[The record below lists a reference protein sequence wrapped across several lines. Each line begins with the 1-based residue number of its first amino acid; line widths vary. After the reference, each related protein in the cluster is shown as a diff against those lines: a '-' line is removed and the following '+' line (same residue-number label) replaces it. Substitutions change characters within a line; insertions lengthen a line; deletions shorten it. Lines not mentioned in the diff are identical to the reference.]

1 MAPLEPLQRERWPG
15 AVAEQPLE
23 TGPVVGFDAD
33 PGVEGEASGVA
44 PGEHLI
50 GHALLEQSVAHEP
63 AEDPLPNDSLQGL
76 DVGPGEG
83 GGLVEADAGRRHV
96 LSRFLLDRL
105 IHAVQDAEMV
115 VEVGIQAGAEAVEEG
130 DGAEPGLGAGPR
142 APCPEGS
149 PQGAEQDV
157 EYGVGHHGIP
167 VQEPAEPLGD
177 REHPLPDGDSGD
189 HMVGQVGGRIRH
201 APRVAGGADAP
212 ALAGEG
218 DEEVVAA
225 ALAAG
230 SGESVGE
237 DTVTEILS
245 TQPIVGLPIDSISR
259 DLREW
264 AQTLKSEV
272 RLWQVRKLVNFENP
286 LEVIYEIPDEYKP
299 SLDTADESDTT
310 GKYTVY
316 DVSIA
321 DLVAAGYLSTGESLH
336 MYYKPKGGMQQH
348 GTAEI
353 QPDGSLVVLG
363 QSFSSPSYAALK
375 VINDAGSNRKTV
387 NGWLAWKTDSSETL
401 ADLRSKYLSEPP
413 VL

>member
-1 MAPLEPLQRERWPG
+1 
-15 AVAEQPLE
+15 
-23 TGPVVGFDAD
+23 
-33 PGVEGEASGVA
+33 
-44 PGEHLI
+44 
-50 GHALLEQSVAHEP
+50 
-63 AEDPLPNDSLQGL
+63 
-76 DVGPGEG
+76 
-83 GGLVEADAGRRHV
+83 
-96 LSRFLLDRL
+96 
-105 IHAVQDAEMV
+105 
-115 VEVGIQAGAEAVEEG
+115 
-130 DGAEPGLGAGPR
+130 
-142 APCPEGS
+142 
-149 PQGAEQDV
+149 
-157 EYGVGHHGIP
+157 
-167 VQEPAEPLGD
+167 
-177 REHPLPDGDSGD
+177 
-189 HMVGQVGGRIRH
+189 MVGQVGGRIRH

>member
-1 MAPLEPLQRERWPG
+1 
-15 AVAEQPLE
+15 
-23 TGPVVGFDAD
+23 
-33 PGVEGEASGVA
+33 
-44 PGEHLI
+44 
-50 GHALLEQSVAHEP
+50 
-63 AEDPLPNDSLQGL
+63 
-76 DVGPGEG
+76 
-83 GGLVEADAGRRHV
+83 
-96 LSRFLLDRL
+96 
-105 IHAVQDAEMV
+105 
-115 VEVGIQAGAEAVEEG
+115 
-130 DGAEPGLGAGPR
+130 
-142 APCPEGS
+142 
-149 PQGAEQDV
+149 
-157 EYGVGHHGIP
+157 
-167 VQEPAEPLGD
+167 
-177 REHPLPDGDSGD
+177 
-189 HMVGQVGGRIRH
+189 
-201 APRVAGGADAP
+201 
-212 ALAGEG
+212 
-218 DEEVVAA
+218 
-225 ALAAG
+225 
-230 SGESVGE
+230 
-237 DTVTEILS
+237 
-245 TQPIVGLPIDSISR
+245 
-259 DLREW
+259 
-264 AQTLKSEV
+264 
-272 RLWQVRKLVNFENP
+272 VNFENP